1 MTKGTVTKIFLG
13 GAVAAVAGIVLAVV
27 AAWIALV
34 SGALVMDGP
43 DVIGVEAT
51 PGAWSTVGLFIVAGL
66 TIVGG
71 FIAGLVSWIGALV
84 NTAQIEEKT
93 WFIVLLVLG
102 LCSFGLVAMIAYVI
116 AGPDGAT
123 SEPRRAPLT
132 AAG

>member
-1 MTKGTVTKIFLG
+1 MTKATVTKIFLG

-27 AAWIALV
+27 AAWIALA

-43 DVIGVEAT
+43 DVVGVEAT
-51 PGAWSTVGLFIVAGL
+51 PGAWSAVGLVIVAGL

-84 NTAQIEEKT
+84 NTAQIEDKT
-93 WFIVLLVLG
+93 WFIILLVLG
-102 LCSFGLVAMIAYVI
+102 LFSFGLVAMIAYVI

-123 SEPRRAPLT
+123 SEPRREPLT